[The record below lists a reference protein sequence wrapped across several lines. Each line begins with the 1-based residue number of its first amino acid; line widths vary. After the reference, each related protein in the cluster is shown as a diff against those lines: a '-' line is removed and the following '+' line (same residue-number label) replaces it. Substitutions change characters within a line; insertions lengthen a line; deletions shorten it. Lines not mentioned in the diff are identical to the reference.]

1 MGRFTLEKQGL
12 HVYVIKFNKLSEG
25 HLLKE
30 IRITVMAPESPED
43 VAGSR
48 MSSPS

>member
-1 MGRFTLEKQGL
+1 MEKQGL

-48 MSSPS
+48 MSNPS

>member
-1 MGRFTLEKQGL
+1 MEKQGL

-30 IRITVMAPESPED
+30 IRITVMAPESQED